1 MRENKVGKRVAFI
14 VLAIVCIVWIFPLI
28 WAIFTSFKSDAEI
41 QKVGFSLI
49 PKEWTFAN
57 FLGLLQGNDSSP
69 VFRWFLNSMII
80 STAHILLVM
89 VIVSFAAYGYTRLT
103 FKGRD
108 LIFALLLGTMMF
120 PGVVNL
126 IPNFKI
132 VDTLGWTNTFL
143 AVIVPGAAGVYNIFL
158 VRQFIL
164 GIPKELDESAVI
176 DGANE
181 FQIFYHIILPLIK
194 PVLTVV
200 ALFSFTG
207 SWNDFL

>member
-1 MRENKVGKRVAFI
+1 
-14 VLAIVCIVWIFPLI
+14 
-28 WAIFTSFKSDAEI
+28 
-41 QKVGFSLI
+41 
-49 PKEWTFAN
+49 
-57 FLGLLQGNDSSP
+57 
-69 VFRWFLNSMII
+69 
-80 STAHILLVM
+80 M

-181 FQIFYHIILPLIK
+181 FQIFIIL
-194 PVLTVV
+194 
-200 ALFSFTG
+200 FCR
-207 SWNDFL
+207 

>member
-80 STAHILLVM
+80 STAHTFGDGDRFFCGLWL
-89 VIVSFAAYGYTRLT
+89 YTA
-103 FKGRD
+103 D
-108 LIFALLLGTMMF
+108 
-120 PGVVNL
+120 V
-126 IPNFKI
+126 
-132 VDTLGWTNTFL
+132 
-143 AVIVPGAAGVYNIFL
+143 
-158 VRQFIL
+158 
-164 GIPKELDESAVI
+164 
-176 DGANE
+176 
-181 FQIFYHIILPLIK
+181 
-194 PVLTVV
+194 
-200 ALFSFTG
+200 
-207 SWNDFL
+207 

>member
-1 MRENKVGKRVAFI
+1 
-14 VLAIVCIVWIFPLI
+14 
-28 WAIFTSFKSDAEI
+28 
-41 QKVGFSLI
+41 
-49 PKEWTFAN
+49 
-57 FLGLLQGNDSSP
+57 
-69 VFRWFLNSMII
+69 
-80 STAHILLVM
+80 M

-143 AVIVPGAAGVYNIFL
+143 AVIVLGAAGVYNIFL

-181 FQIFYHIILPLIK
+181 FQIFIIL
-194 PVLTVV
+194 
-200 ALFSFTG
+200 FCH
-207 SWNDFL
+207 